1 MKGRKEKELVIEVY
15 RELLRRLKD
24 EGQKVKESYRKVGG
38 QGNKKLRKD

>member
-24 EGQKVKESYRKVGG
+24 EGQKVKESHRKVGG